1 MLTDVAVL
9 GITDYFSI
17 EGYRK
22 VRETWQAGQLPGI
35 SLVLPN
41 IELRL
46 GTFVGSSNR
55 DRRVNYH
62 VIFSEQVS
70 PDDIEN
76 HFLGQL
82 RFTYDS
88 GPNEE
93 PADWLLNRTNLEQ
106 LGALLKTQQQ
116 TFTGSDYEVGC
127 KNATV

>member
-82 RFTYDS
+82 RLCVAQDS
-88 GPNEE
+88 TTDFHWFG
-93 PADWLLNRTNLEQ
+93 L
-106 LGALLKTQQQ
+106 
-116 TFTGSDYEVGC
+116 
-127 KNATV
+127 